1 MRTQK
6 LRNAKSC
13 FLTFIYKA
21 ASKMK
26 SLVSVVFLLSL
37 CLLFE
42 TGLGYHEYL
51 FKNCET
57 SGFCHRN
64 RHFANSIKENPKYKS
79 RYSIDPHSIQFESEN
94 FIVNGNILK
103 EVTGIDENIVLPFEL
118 SLLDKNNIR
127 IKVDEEQ
134 RKNIELNNKLVNVNR
149 YNETPYWSFRSLNL
163 SYESKSG
170 TKYSQ
175 HKNKLVIDY
184 GAKLQYR
191 AEVLYKPFKVII
203 YRGKEVQFI
212 LNDRNFLNYEHW
224 RPEVSN
230 EAHLSEEE
238 TDFNM
243 FHDDFH
249 DARNDRIPLGPE
261 SIGLDFTLKG
271 FKHVYGIPEHAD
283 DFNLKDTTD
292 SDLPYRL
299 FNVDIF
305 EYETRS
311 KMPMYGS
318 IPFLMGLK
326 PGVSIGL
333 FWINSAD
340 TFVDIDKSSS
350 DKDTKTHWISE
361 NGILDVMIM
370 IAENPWEINES
381 YGAITGYVQLPQLF
395 ALGYHQCR
403 WNYNDEKDV
412 LEINSLFDKQQIPY
426 DVIWLDV
433 EYADAKKYFTW
444 QSEKFPDP
452 ERMLTELD
460 RTGRNLVVIID
471 PHLKTGY
478 HISDYVEK
486 EGISINDPSNNTFHG
501 QCWPGESVWI
511 DTMNPNSQL
520 FWDKQHEYSTENEFM
535 GKLSTNIH
543 IWNDMNEPSVFD
555 GIETTSPRDNI
566 HYGNWEHRSVHN
578 VFGLTYHEATY
589 NSLIKRLSTTNRQRP
604 FILTR
609 SYFAGSQRT
618 AAMWSGDNMSKW
630 EYLKISVPMLLTSGV
645 AGMPF
650 GGADVGGFFGDPTKD
665 LLTRWYQ
672 TGIWYPFFRAHAHID
687 SRRREPWIAG
697 DPYASIIRDAI
708 RLRYSLLPTFYTSF
722 YESSISGYPVLKPL
736 FYETPNNLESYDI
749 EDQFFLGDSGL
760 LVKPITDEDANK
772 VDIYLPDDEI
782 YYDYTS
788 GNISNT
794 VQKFTG
800 PGFISQS
807 IGLSDIPILLKGG
820 SIIAKKDRYR
830 RSSKLMTRDPYTLIV
845 ALDKSGKANGK
856 LYIDDG
862 ETFNYEQG
870 EYANVF
876 FTATS
881 NSIKGEI
888 RGHDGFVKS
897 LDGIFIEKIV
907 VLSLKELGS
916 ISIHQSG
923 SQWRGNWRSIDGNL
937 IIEKPQLKLNYEWT
951 IEIDDAKFTQSNIK
965 TPSKNSNKSSY
976 LDATST
982 SSSLSSTTIILTA
995 ILALGV
1001 CIIFY
1006 KLRSSVRV

>member
-1 MRTQK
+1 
-6 LRNAKSC
+6 
-13 FLTFIYKA
+13 
-21 ASKMK
+21 MK
-26 SLVSVVFLLSL
+26 FLVSIVFLVSFFLQL
-37 CLLFE
+37 E
-42 TGLGYHEYL
+42 KGLGYKEYL

-64 RHFANSIKENPKYKS
+64 RHFANGIKENPNYKS
-79 RYSIDPHSIQFESEN
+79 RYAIDPQSIHFESED
-94 FIVNGNILK
+94 FIVSGNILK
-103 EVTGIDENIVLPFEL
+103 EVAGIDEDIVLPFEL

-134 RKNIELNNKLVNVNR
+134 RKNIKLSNKLVNVNR
-149 YNETPYWSFRSLNL
+149 YNETPNWSFRSLNL

-184 GAKLQYR
+184 GTKVQYR
-191 AEVLYKPFKVII
+191 AEVLYNPFKVVI
-203 YRGKEVQFI
+203 YRGEEVQVI
-212 LNDRNFLNYEHW
+212 LNDRNFLNYENW
-224 RPEVSN
+224 RPKSAN
-230 EAHLSEEE
+230 AAHLSNEE

-249 DARNDRIPLGPE
+249 DARYDRIPLGPE

-271 FKHVYGIPEHAD
+271 FRHVYGIPEHAD

-305 EYETRS
+305 EYETNS

-326 PGVSIGL
+326 PGVSVGL

-340 TFVDIDKSSS
+340 TYVDIDKSSS

-412 LEINSLFDKQQIPY
+412 LEINSLFDKHQIPY

-452 ERMLTELD
+452 ERMLAELD
-460 RTGRNLVVIID
+460 HTGRNLVIIID
-471 PHLKTGY
+471 PHLKTDY
-478 HISDYVEK
+478 HISDHVEK

-511 DTMNPNSQL
+511 DTMNPNSQS
-520 FWDKQHEYSTENEFM
+520 FWDRQHEYSTENEFM

-578 VFGLTYHEATY
+578 VFGLTFHEATY
-589 NSLIKRLSTTNRQRP
+589 NSMIKRLSTTGRQRP

-630 EYLKISVPMLLTSGV
+630 EYLKISIPMLLTSGV

-650 GGADVGGFFGDPTKD
+650 GGADVGGFFGDPAKD

-697 DPYASIIRDAI
+697 DPYTSIMRDAI
-708 RLRYSLLPTFYTSF
+708 RLRYSLLPIFYTSF

-736 FYETPNNLESYDI
+736 FYETPDNLESYDI

-760 LVKPITDEDANK
+760 LVKPITEEDANN
-772 VDIYLPDDEI
+772 VDIYLPDDEV

-800 PGFISQS
+800 PGFISKP
-807 IGLSDIPILLKGG
+807 IELSDIPILLKGG

-830 RSSKLMTRDPYTLIV
+830 RSSKLMAHDPYTLTV
-845 ALDKSGKANGK
+845 ALNNSGKASGS

-870 EYANVF
+870 EYANVY
-876 FTATS
+876 FTATN
-881 NSIKGEI
+881 NSIKGKI
-888 RGHDGFVKS
+888 IGHDGFIKS
-897 LDGIFIEKIV
+897 LDDIFIEKIV
-907 VLSLKELGS
+907 VLSVKELSS
-916 ISIHQSG
+916 IRIQQSG
-923 SQWRGNWRSIDGNL
+923 SQWESNSRSLDGNL
-937 IIEKPQLKLNYEWT
+937 IIENPKLKLSSEWT
-951 IEIDDAKFTQSNIK
+951 IKIDDTKFTESNIK
-965 TPSKNSNKSSY
+965 TPSKNSKESSKLESSK
-976 LDATST
+976 LDRNST
-982 SSSLSSTTIILTA
+982 SFSLSSTTIIFTT
-995 ILALGV
+995 IIALVIG
-1001 CIIFY
+1001 IIFY
-1006 KLRSSVRV
+1006 KLRSGARV

>member
-1 MRTQK
+1 
-6 LRNAKSC
+6 
-13 FLTFIYKA
+13 
-21 ASKMK
+21 MK
-26 SLVSVVFLLSL
+26 FLVSIVFLVSFFLQ
-37 CLLFE
+37 FE
-42 TGLGYHEYL
+42 KGLGYKEYL

-64 RHFANSIKENPKYKS
+64 RHFANSIKENPNYKS
-79 RYSIDPHSIQFESEN
+79 RYAIDPQSIHFESED
-94 FIVNGNILK
+94 FIVSGNILK
-103 EVTGIDENIVLPFEL
+103 EVAGIDEDIVLPFEL

-134 RKNIELNNKLVNVNR
+134 RKNIKLSNNLVNVNR
-149 YNETPYWSFRSLNL
+149 YNETPNWSFRSLNL

-184 GAKLQYR
+184 GTKVQYR
-191 AEVLYKPFKVII
+191 AEVLYNPFKVVI
-203 YRGKEVQFI
+203 YRGAEVQVI

-224 RPEVSN
+224 RPKSAN
-230 EAHLSEEE
+230 AAHLSNEE

-305 EYETRS
+305 EYETNS

-340 TFVDIDKSSS
+340 TYVDIDKSSS

-412 LEINSLFDKQQIPY
+412 LEINSLFDKHQIPY

-452 ERMLTELD
+452 ERMLAELD
-460 RTGRNLVVIID
+460 HTGRNLVIIID
-471 PHLKTGY
+471 PHLKTDY
-478 HISDYVEK
+478 HISDHVEK

-511 DTMNPNSQL
+511 DTMNPNSQS
-520 FWDKQHEYSTENEFM
+520 FWDRQHEYSTENEFM

-578 VFGLTYHEATY
+578 VFGLTFHEATY
-589 NSLIKRLSTTNRQRP
+589 NSMIKRLSTTGRQRP

-630 EYLKISVPMLLTSGV
+630 EYLKVSIPMLLTSGV

-650 GGADVGGFFGDPTKD
+650 GGADVGGFFGDPAKD

-697 DPYASIIRDAI
+697 DPYTSIMRDAI
-708 RLRYSLLPTFYTSF
+708 RLRYSLLPIFYTSF

-736 FYETPNNLESYDI
+736 FYETPDNLESYDI

-760 LVKPITDEDANK
+760 LVKPITEEDANN

-800 PGFISQS
+800 PGFISKS
-807 IGLSDIPILLKGG
+807 IELSDIPILLKGG

-830 RSSKLMTRDPYTLIV
+830 RSSKLMAHDPYTLTV
-845 ALDKSGKANGK
+845 ALNNSGKASGN

-870 EYANVF
+870 EYANVY
-876 FTATS
+876 FTATN

-888 RGHDGFVKS
+888 RGHDGFIKS
-897 LDGIFIEKIV
+897 LDDIFIEKIV
-907 VLSLKELGS
+907 VLSVKELSS
-916 ISIHQSG
+916 IRIQQSG
-923 SQWRGNWRSIDGNL
+923 SQWENNCRSIDGNL
-937 IIEKPQLKLNYEWT
+937 IIENPKLKLSSEWT
-951 IEIDDAKFTQSNIK
+951 IEIDDTKFTESNIK
-965 TPSKNSNKSSY
+965 TPSKNSNKSSK
-976 LDATST
+976 LDRNST
-982 SSSLSSTTIILTA
+982 SFSLSSTTIIFTT
-995 ILALGV
+995 IIALLIGF
-1001 CIIFY
+1001 IFY
-1006 KLRSSVRV
+1006 KLRSGARV

>member
-1 MRTQK
+1 
-6 LRNAKSC
+6 
-13 FLTFIYKA
+13 
-21 ASKMK
+21 MK
-26 SLVSVVFLLSL
+26 FLVSIVFLVSIFLQ
-37 CLLFE
+37 FE
-42 TGLGYHEYL
+42 KGLGYKEYL

-64 RHFANSIKENPKYKS
+64 RHFADSIKENPKYESK
-79 RYSIDPHSIQFESEN
+79 YAIDPQSIHSESED
-94 FIVNGNILK
+94 FIVSGNILK
-103 EVTGIDENIVLPFEL
+103 EVAGIGEDIVLPFEL

-134 RKNIELNNKLVNVNR
+134 RKNIKLRNKLVNVNR
-149 YNETPYWSFRSLNL
+149 YNETPNWSFRSLNL
-163 SYESKSG
+163 SYKSKSG

-184 GAKLQYR
+184 GTKLQYR
-191 AEVLYKPFKVII
+191 AEVLYKPFKVVI

-224 RPEVSN
+224 RPESSN
-230 EAHLSEEE
+230 AAHLSNEE

-305 EYETRS
+305 EYETNS

-340 TFVDIDKSSS
+340 TYVDIDKSSS

-370 IAENPWEINES
+370 IAESPWEINES

-412 LEINSLFDKQQIPY
+412 LEINSLFDKHQIPY

-452 ERMLTELD
+452 ERMLAELD
-460 RTGRNLVVIID
+460 HTGRNLVIIID
-471 PHLKTGY
+471 PHLKTDY
-478 HISDYVEK
+478 HISDHVEK

-511 DTMNPNSQL
+511 DTMNPNSQP
-520 FWDKQHEYSTENEFM
+520 FWDKQHEYSAENEFM

-578 VFGLTYHEATY
+578 VFGLTFHEATY
-589 NSLIKRLSTTNRQRP
+589 NSMIKRLSTTDRQRP

-630 EYLKISVPMLLTSGV
+630 EYLKVSIPMLLTSGV

-650 GGADVGGFFGDPTKD
+650 GGADVGGFFGDPAKD

-687 SRRREPWIAG
+687 SRRREPWVAG
-697 DPYASIIRDAI
+697 DPYTSIMRDAI
-708 RLRYSLLPTFYTSF
+708 RLRYSLLPIFYTSF

-736 FYETPNNLESYDI
+736 FYETPDNLESYDI

-760 LVKPITDEDANK
+760 LIKPITVEDANN

-794 VQKFTG
+794 VRKFTG
-800 PGFISQS
+800 PGFISKS

-830 RSSKLMTRDPYTLIV
+830 RSSKLMARDPYTLTV
-845 ALDKSGKANGK
+845 ALDNSGKASGK

-862 ETFNYEQG
+862 ETFNYERG
-870 EYANVF
+870 EYANVYF
-876 FTATS
+876 RATS

-888 RGHDGFVKS
+888 RGQEGFVES
-897 LDGIFIEKIV
+897 LDDIFIEKIV
-907 VLSLKELGS
+907 VLSVKELSS
-916 ISIHQSG
+916 IRIQQSG
-923 SQWRGNWRSIDGNL
+923 SQWESNCRCIDGNL
-937 IIEKPQLKLNYEWT
+937 IIENPKLKLNSEWT
-951 IEIDDAKFTQSNIK
+951 IEINDTKFTESNIK
-965 TPSKNSNKSSY
+965 TPSKSSNKSSK
-976 LDATST
+976 LDTNST
-982 SSSLSSTTIILTA
+982 SSLSSTTIIFTA
-995 ILALGV
+995 IIALVIG
-1001 CIIFY
+1001 IIFY
-1006 KLRSSVRV
+1006 KLRSGARA